1 MKKSSLAIVALLM
14 FTMTMGFFAQ
24 EAVVADEPEAKKPE
38 ADARIAAALDRMEV
52 KYEVDEDGDYRIII
66 PCDDDRSQLV
76 FVNSNIEN
84 YGEFEIREVWSIGY
98 RHENSVPPAIVKK
111 AAKLSGDYI
120 VGAWE
125 MVGDEK
131 LAMVAKVPANL
142 ADDTLIGTIV
152 AVGRRA
158 DKFEMD
164 TLGTDD
170 L

>member
-1 MKKSSLAIVALLM
+1 MKKSSFAIVALLM
-14 FTMTMGFFAQ
+14 FALTMGFFAQ
-24 EAVVADEPEAKKPE
+24 EVVIADETEAKQPE
-38 ADARIAAALDRMEV
+38 VDARIAAALDRKEV
-52 KYEVDEDGDYRIII
+52 KYEIDEDGDFRIIS
-66 PCDDDRSQLV
+66 PCDDDRTQLI
-76 FVNSNIEN
+76 FVRSNIEK
-84 YGEFEIREVWSIGY
+84 YGEFEIREIWSIGY
-98 RHENSVPPAIVKK
+98 SHENSVPPAIVKK

-125 MVGDEK
+125 MAGDAK

-142 ADDTLIGTIV
+142 SDDTLIGTIV